1 MTKRNFLPL
10 LAMFL
15 LAAGSLNAQISR
27 PVKANIPFDFT
38 AGGVDLPAGEYQIAA
53 TGTPGNLLI
62 RGEGTQGMFL
72 VSYAAQ
78 TNRVEASSKL
88 VFHRYGDRYFL
99 SQIWEQGEVRGSELP
114 MMKVEKELR
123 ASNAGRIWHYY
134 FPQNHSHEI
143 G

>member
-27 PVKANIPFDFT
+27 PVKATIPFDFT
-38 AGGVDLPAGEYQIAA
+38 AGSVDLPAGEYTVGM
-53 TGTPGNLLI
+53 TGTLGNLLI

-72 VSYAAQ
+72 GSQAVQANSRPAG
-78 TNRVEASSKL
+78 SKL

-99 SQIWEQGEVRGSELP
+99 SQIWAQGEERGSELP
-114 MMKVEKELR
+114 MTKVEKELR
-123 ASNAGRIWHYY
+123 ASNARPALVAVLAYK
-134 FPQNHSHEI
+134 
-143 G
+143 

>member
-15 LAAGSLNAQISR
+15 LAAGSLYAQISS

-38 AGGVDLPAGEYQIAA
+38 AGSVDLPAGEYQVGRM
-53 TGTPGNLLI
+53 GTVGNLLI

-72 VSYAAQ
+72 GSQAAQ
-78 TNRVEASSKL
+78 ANSRPAGSKL

-99 SQIWEQGEVRGSELP
+99 FQIWAQGEERGSELP

-123 ASNAGRIWHYY
+123 ASNARPTLVAVLAYK
-134 FPQNHSHEI
+134 
-143 G
+143 

>member
-15 LAAGSLNAQISR
+15 LAAGSLYAQVSS

-38 AGGVDLPAGEYQIAA
+38 AGNVDLPAGEYTVET
-53 TGTPGNLLI
+53 TGTLGNLLI
-62 RGEGTQGMFL
+62 RGQGTPGMFL
-72 VSYAAQ
+72 PSDAAQ
-78 TNRVEASSKL
+78 ANRAAASSKL

-123 ASNAGRIWHYY
+123 ASNARPTLVAVLAYK
-134 FPQNHSHEI
+134 
-143 G
+143 

>member
-15 LAAGSLNAQISR
+15 LAAGSLYAQISS

-38 AGGVDLPAGEYQIAA
+38 AGSVDLPAGEYQVGRM
-53 TGTPGNLLI
+53 GTVRNLLI

-72 VSYAAQ
+72 GSQAAQ
-78 TNRVEASSKL
+78 ANSRPAGSKL

-99 SQIWEQGEVRGSELP
+99 FQIWAQGEERGSELP

-123 ASNAGRIWHYY
+123 ASNARPTLVAVLAYK
-134 FPQNHSHEI
+134 
-143 G
+143 